1 MPVDD
6 PGVLDTEPSTTVF
19 FIPAEVILRTLKHFR
34 RQMQHSIRAD
44 IAAWDGILDHR
55 TGSSGDNATS
65 VWLADAIAA
74 AGAVPYIDKFS
85 FDRLIPHKCSVTI
98 DGLRIDGVPLFD
110 CLFSP
115 QVEAPLNRLATGK
128 GIGVTTF
135 SPNAQHA
142 GTKALLE
149 ARERNFHQGIVAV
162 SEGGTDGLSLLNAD
176 NFSRP
181 FGPPVLQIDGGHKD
195 GLMKAVTGG
204 LIGRMS
210 FDIHRQSTE
219 ASNVQTTIRGT
230 DPSLAPLVIMTPK
243 SAWWTCTAERS
254 GGIVAWLACIRHFVV
269 NPPCRDILFTANTGH
284 ELGHTGLEHYMR
296 EQKNLGAAAH
306 AWIHLGANLGAVDS
320 IPRFQFSNEYL
331 ENLGTTHFATFG
343 IHPGSCTPIG
353 ARPGGEACNIY
364 DEGGQYLS
372 LLGSNR
378 WFHHPDDRWPH
389 SIDLDR
395 TTRIANAIVRIAKDL
410 AA

>member
-1 MPVDD
+1 
-6 PGVLDTEPSTTVF
+6 
-19 FIPAEVILRTLKHFR
+19 
-34 RQMQHSIRAD
+34 MQHSIRAD
-44 IAAWDGILDHR
+44 IAAWDEILDHR
-55 TGSSGDNATS
+55 TGSSGDTATS
-65 VWLADAIAA
+65 VWLADAITA
-74 AGAVPYIDKFS
+74 AGAVPHIDHFS
-85 FDRLIPHKCSVTI
+85 FNRLTPQKCSVTI
-98 DGLRIDGVPLFD
+98 DGLCIDGVPLFD

-115 QVEAPLNRLATGK
+115 HVEAPLNPLATGK

-135 SPNAQHA
+135 SPNAQHP
-142 GTKALLE
+142 GTQALLQ
-149 ARERNFHQGIVAV
+149 AREGNLHQGIVAV

-176 NFSRP
+176 HFSRP
-181 FGPPVLQIDGGHKD
+181 FGPPVLQVDGCHKD
-195 GLMKAVTGG
+195 SLMKAVTSG
-204 LIGRMS
+204 LIGCMS
-210 FDIHRQSTE
+210 FDIHQQSAE

-230 DPSLAPLVIMTPK
+230 DASLAPLVIMTPK

-254 GGIVAWLACIRHFVV
+254 GGIVAWLACIRYFAL
-269 NPPCRDILFTANTGH
+269 NPPSRDVLFTANTGH
-284 ELGHTGLEHYMR
+284 ELGHSGLEHYLR
-296 EQKNLGAAAH
+296 EQKNLGATAH

-331 ENLGTTHFATFG
+331 ENLGTTHFAAFD
-343 IHPGSCTPIG
+343 IHPGSSTPIG

-395 TTRIANAIVRIAKDL
+395 TTRIADAVVRIAKDL